1 MPALMYRYPPLYE
14 LALRTVHG
22 KQLRRRYEIIAEKIG
37 ENKRVFEP
45 GCGTAMIYPF
55 LPRGCVYEGWDL
67 NARFLAYCRKRG
79 VTVFNRDIFDVANY
93 PESDV
98 ILICDVLHHVIP
110 RHESLVVEAL
120 KRTKTLII
128 SEPAKSFKPS
138 AFLMPIAAL
147 LNYFILDYDG
157 INSAKT
163 QLEWDYS
170 KDKLKA
176 FFQRLGCTETIDVG
190 WDMIAVFNS

>member
-1 MPALMYRYPPLYE
+1 MTALMYRYPYIYE
-14 LALRTVHG
+14 LALKIMHG
-22 KQLRRRYEIIAEKIG
+22 KQLKERYKIIAGRIG

-55 LPRGCVYEGWDL
+55 LHRGCVYEGWDL
-67 NARFLAYCRKRG
+67 NAIFLAYCRKRG
-79 VTVFNRDIFDVANY
+79 VRVFKKDIFDFTNY

-110 RHESLVVEAL
+110 MHESLVVEAL
-120 KRTKTLII
+120 KRTKKLII
-128 SEPAKSFKPS
+128 SEPAKSFKPPTL
-138 AFLMPIAAL
+138 FMPIVVL
-147 LNYFILDYDG
+147 LNYLIIDYDG
-157 INSAKT
+157 INSLRT

-170 KDKLKA
+170 KEKLKD
-176 FFQRLGCTETIDVG
+176 FYQKLGCTETIDVG

>member
-1 MPALMYRYPPLYE
+1 MYRYPQIYNLVVE
-14 LALRTVHG
+14 IIHG
-22 KQLRRRYEIIAEKIG
+22 KYLKKRYKIIADEIG
-37 ENKRVFEP
+37 EDKKVFEL

-55 LPRGCVYEGWDL
+55 LHRGCVYEGWDL

-79 VTVFNRDIFDVANY
+79 VRVFKKDIFDFTNY

-120 KRTKTLII
+120 KRTKKLII
-128 SEPAKSFKPS
+128 SEPAKSFKPPTL
-138 AFLMPIAAL
+138 FMPIAVF
-147 LNYFILDYDG
+147 LNYLIIDYDG
-157 INSAKT
+157 INSPKT

-170 KDKLKA
+170 KEKLND
-176 FFQRLGCTETIDVG
+176 FFQKLGCTETIDVG